1 MGLLK
6 KALIFLGI
14 LVVVLIVV
22 GFLLPRQVHVER
34 SALIAAPRATVFT
47 IVNGFRMFSKW
58 SPWAALDPN
67 MKVTIEGPE
76 WGVGARQSWVGDPK
90 KVGTGSETIT
100 ESTPYD
106 SLTCAL
112 DFGDQG
118 KAISRFTFATEGD
131 NTKVVWGMDADMGA
145 GPVGRY
151 FGLMMDRMVGNDFAK
166 GLAGLKTLAEGMP
179 KADFADLKVETVDT
193 TAVPVAYVASTSG
206 KGETEIATAI
216 GAAFGQVGKYMAT
229 AKMKQAGP
237 VMTINTKW
245 DDSGYG
251 FDAAVP
257 IDHMPE
263 TLPAADGP
271 VKVKQTYAG
280 KALKVVHKGAY
291 RTMMNDYAQLEAY
304 AAAHGYER
312 PSPPWDEYV
321 SDPGKTTEAD
331 LITNIYMP
339 VK

>member
-1 MGLLK
+1 MRIVK
-6 KALIFLGI
+6 KTLVFLGI
-14 LVVVLIVV
+14 LVVILIVV

-34 SALIAAPRATVFT
+34 STTIAAPRATVFT

-58 SPWAALDPN
+58 SPWAELDPN

-76 WGVGARQSWVGDPK
+76 WGVGAKQSWSGDPK
-90 KVGTGSETIT
+90 KVGSGSEVIT
-100 ESTPYD
+100 DSVPYE

-112 DFGDQG
+112 DFGEQG

-131 NTKVVWGMDADMGA
+131 NTKVVWGMDADMGK

-151 FGLMMDRMVGNDFAK
+151 FGLMMDSMVGKDFAK

-179 KADFADLKVETVDT
+179 KADFADLKVEIVDVG
-193 TAVPVAYVASTSG
+193 AVPIAFVSSTSG
-206 KGETEIATAI
+206 KGETEIAAAI
-216 GAAFGQVGKYMAT
+216 GAAFGQVGKFMAT
-229 AKMKQAGP
+229 AKLKQDGP

-245 DDSGYG
+245 DETGYG

-257 IDHMPE
+257 IDRMPE
-263 TLPAADGP
+263 ALPAAAAP
-271 VKVKQTYAG
+271 VGVKQSYAG
-280 KALKVVHKGAY
+280 KVLKVVHKGAY
-291 RTMMNDYAQLEAY
+291 RTMMKDYDQLDAY

-312 PSPPWDEYV
+312 PAPPWDEYV
-321 SDPGKTTEAD
+321 TDPGKTPESD

>member
-1 MGLLK
+1 MGILK
-6 KALIFLGI
+6 KALVFLGI
-14 LVVVLIVV
+14 LVVILIVV
-22 GFLLPRQVHVER
+22 GFLLPQQVHVER
-34 SALIAAPRATVFT
+34 STTIAAPRATVFT
-47 IVNGFRMFSKW
+47 VVNGFRLFSKW
-58 SPWAALDPN
+58 SPWAELDPA

-76 WGVGARQSWVGDPK
+76 WGVGAKQSWSGDPK
-90 KVGTGSETIT
+90 KVGTGSEVIT
-100 ESTPYD
+100 DSVPYE

-118 KAISRFTFATEGD
+118 KPIARFTFTTEGD
-131 NTKVVWGMDADMGA
+131 NTKVVWGMDADMGK

-151 FGLMMDRMVGNDFAK
+151 FGLMMDRMVGNDFAR
-166 GLAGLKTLAEGMP
+166 GLAKLKAFTEGLP

-193 TAVPVAYVASTSG
+193 TAVPIAFASSTSG

-216 GAAFGQVGKYMAT
+216 GAAFGQVGKFMAA
-229 AKMKQAGP
+229 AKLKQAGP

-245 DDSGYG
+245 DATGYG

-257 IDHMPE
+257 IDHMPGA
-263 TLPAADGP
+263 LPAADAAVG
-271 VKVKQTYAG
+271 VKTMYAG

-291 RTMMNDYAQLEAY
+291 RTMMKDYEQLEAY

-312 PSPPWDEYV
+312 PAPPWDEYV
-321 SDPGKTTEAD
+321 TDPGRTPESD